1 MAEYV
6 IADIKT
12 VINSMEIIENEN
24 GKLVA
29 NIKLP
34 GPNAKI
40 TGSQNIIL
48 FAKYCKMLAYEMKEM
63 EKKKTGK

>member
-1 MAEYV
+1 MVEYV
-6 IADIKT
+6 TADVKT
-12 VINSMEIIENEN
+12 IINLMEIVEDEN

-34 GPNAKI
+34 APNTKI

-63 EKKKTGK
+63 EKKKTEK